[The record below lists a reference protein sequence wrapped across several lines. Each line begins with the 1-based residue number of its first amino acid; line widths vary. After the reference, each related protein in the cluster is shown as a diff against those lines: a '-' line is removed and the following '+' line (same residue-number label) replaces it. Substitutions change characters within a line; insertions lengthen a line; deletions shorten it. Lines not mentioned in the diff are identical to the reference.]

1 MLNQI
6 LYFIIHQY
14 FYRNCLKSNLQFI
27 RTFIQY
33 MSIEILKQII
43 M

>member
-1 MLNQI
+1 MLNRI
-6 LYFIIHQY
+6 FYFIVHQY
-14 FYRNCLKSNLQFI
+14 FYRNCLKSNPQFI

-33 MSIEILKQII
+33 MSIEILKRII

>member
-1 MLNQI
+1 MLNRI
-6 LYFIIHQY
+6 FYLIIHQY

-33 MSIEILKQII
+33 TIIEILKRTI